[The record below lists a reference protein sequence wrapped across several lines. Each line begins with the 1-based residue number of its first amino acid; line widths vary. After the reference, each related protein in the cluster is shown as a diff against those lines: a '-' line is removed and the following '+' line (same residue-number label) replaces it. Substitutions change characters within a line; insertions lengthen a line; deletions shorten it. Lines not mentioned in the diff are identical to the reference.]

1 MEPRREEEQKTPD
14 PGAEPKRRRFRIVKL
29 EERIAPTSPSGS
41 RSCQRHTFQCGG
53 SNWCTGGPC
62 Y

>member
-1 MEPRREEEQKTPD
+1 MEPRGEENQKAPQ

-29 EERIAPTSPSGS
+29 EERIAPGQGGNRTNNTCTQHSNLAHSRCGS
-41 RSCQRHTFQCGG
+41 TV
-53 SNWCTGGPC
+53 